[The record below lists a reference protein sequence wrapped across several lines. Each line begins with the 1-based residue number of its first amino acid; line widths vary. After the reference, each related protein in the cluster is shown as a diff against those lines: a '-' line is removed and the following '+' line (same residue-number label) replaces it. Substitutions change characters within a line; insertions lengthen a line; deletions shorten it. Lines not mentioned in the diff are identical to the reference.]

1 MFQLKSAESE
11 RCPGF
16 YNSMQKGELTFTPSD
31 STLADGL
38 AVSLVGVN
46 SFATAKPLVDKSVLV
61 SEEYIAIAILRLL
74 ELEKAVVEGIASI
87 NISTKV

>member
-1 MFQLKSAESE
+1 
-11 RCPGF
+11 
-16 YNSMQKGELTFTPSD
+16 MQKGEPTFTNSD
-31 STLADGL
+31 PTLADGL

-74 ELEKAVVEGIASI
+74 ELEKAVVEG
-87 NISTKV
+87 